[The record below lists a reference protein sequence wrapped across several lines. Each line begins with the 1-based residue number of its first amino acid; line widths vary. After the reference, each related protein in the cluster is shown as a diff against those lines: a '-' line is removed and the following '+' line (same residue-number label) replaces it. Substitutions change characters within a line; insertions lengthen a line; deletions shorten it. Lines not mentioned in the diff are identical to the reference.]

1 MPRHAAPEKPAFPS
15 RRELR
20 ASLRSAE
27 VSTHPTQGAVLLP
40 PLLPQVDLDDPRP
53 ASEVAERP
61 AIQMS
66 RPKRRV
72 FAASAASVGVVSLL
86 LTVSLPGIRFGESEQ
101 AAAALQAQLLN
112 TGGTA
117 DSSASFDALNSVS
130 VEAGDGSDSFVNYVD
145 ARVQFPFAHSVP
157 LTDPFGERQY
167 PVAGFHDAQD
177 FAAPDGTTIQS
188 IADGVVLEAGLANDG
203 CGFGLKVEHEIE
215 GLDVTA
221 RYCHMQV
228 GSHDYQI
235 GDTVRVGDPVGRVGN
250 TGMSFGSHL
259 HFALTVDKE
268 AIDPMPFLLKYN
280 RLTRGASQK
289 M

>member
-1 MPRHAAPEKPAFPS
+1 MPRHAAPEEPAFPS

-20 ASLRSAE
+20 AALQSSAG
-27 VSTHPTQGAVLLP
+27 SKHPTQGAVLLP
-40 PLLPQVDLDDPRP
+40 PLLPQIDLDDPPP
-53 ASEVAERP
+53 AGVVPEKP
-61 AIQMS
+61 AIHQH

-72 FAASAASVGVVSLL
+72 FAASAAGAAVVSLL
-86 LTVSLPGIRFGESEQ
+86 LTVSLPGIRFGEAEQ

-112 TGGTA
+112 TGGTG

-130 VEAGDGSDSFVNYVD
+130 VEAGETSGSFVNYVD
-145 ARVQFPFAHSVP
+145 ARVQFPFAQSVP
-157 LTDPFGERQY
+157 LTDPFGERQW

-188 IADGVVLEAGLANDG
+188 IADGVVVEAGYANDG

-215 GLDVTA
+215 GRDVTA

-228 GSHDYQI
+228 GSHDYQV
-235 GDTVRVGDPVGRVGN
+235 GDTVRVGDPVGHVGN

-280 RLTRGASQK
+280 RLTRGTLEK

>member
-1 MPRHAAPEKPAFPS
+1 MPRHAAPAEPAFPS

-20 ASLRSAE
+20 AALQASA

-40 PLLPQVDLDDPRP
+40 PLLPQADPDDPP
-53 ASEVAERP
+53 PSGAVPEKP
-61 AIQMS
+61 AIQPH
-66 RPKRRV
+66 RPKKRV
-72 FAASAASVGVVSLL
+72 FAAAGAAVVSLL

-112 TGGTA
+112 TGGTGN
-117 DSSASFDALNSVS
+117 SSASFDALNSVS
-130 VEAGDGSDSFVNYVD
+130 VEAGDSSGSFENYVD
-145 ARVQFPFAHSVP
+145 ARVQFPFAQSVP
-157 LTDPFGERQY
+157 LTDPFGERQW

-188 IADGVVLEAGLANDG
+188 IADGVVVEAGYANDG

-221 RYCHMQV
+221 RYCHMQA
-228 GSHDYQI
+228 GSHDHQI

-250 TGMSFGSHL
+250 TGLSFGAHL
-259 HFALTVDKE
+259 HFALTVNKE

-280 RLTRGASQK
+280 RLTRETSEK